1 MSGKK
6 ENFENFNDI
15 YNSDQSLILT
25 TRFGITST
33 KLIHSVEKNLY
44 VVMAIIV
51 SITVLSIL
59 NISGILDYFYSEDVD
74 YHVDVLL
81 SIILVVVLAPL
92 ISLVIKSRKVL
103 DKWNDMF
110 EKNTITTSMKIIMA
124 NRSKEEALKA
134 IVLSIGQITEPFKE
148 YKESTKSDLTEFLDV
163 SLDKNTIL
171 DVAIIAEKLPSTSSL
186 KKVLDEF
193 GMILIKIV
201 DGSID
206 KKTVENLLKCLDIYV
221 SNTQNNIGLVILI
234 GEEISEEAHLFVNQ
248 TNNNKRVKIDQ
259 IILMSKPSLN
269 SHEQFQTHY
278 T

>member
-15 YNSDQSLILT
+15 YNSDQSVILT
-25 TRFGITST
+25 TRFGITSA

-44 VVMAIIV
+44 VVMAIIIG
-51 SITVLSIL
+51 ITVLSIL

-81 SIILVVVLAPL
+81 SIILVLVLAPL

-134 IVLSIGQITEPFKE
+134 VVLSIGQITEPFKE
-148 YKESTKSDLTEFLDV
+148 YKESTKSDLTEFFDV

-171 DVAIIAEKLPSTSSL
+171 DVAMIADKLPSKSSL

-193 GMILIKIV
+193 GMILIKVI
-201 DGSID
+201 DGTVD
-206 KKTVENLLKCLDIYV
+206 KKT
-221 SNTQNNIGLVILI
+221 
-234 GEEISEEAHLFVNQ
+234 
-248 TNNNKRVKIDQ
+248 R
-259 IILMSKPSLN
+259 
-269 SHEQFQTHY
+269 
-278 T
+278 

>member
-1 MSGKK
+1 
-6 ENFENFNDI
+6 
-15 YNSDQSLILT
+15 
-25 TRFGITST
+25 
-33 KLIHSVEKNLY
+33 
-44 VVMAIIV
+44 MAIIV

-59 NISGILDYFYSEDVD
+59 NILGILDYLYSEEVD
-74 YHVDVLL
+74 YQVDVLL
-81 SIILVVVLAPL
+81 SIILVLVLAPL

-134 IVLSIGQITEPFKE
+134 VVLSIGQITEPFKE

-171 DVAIIAEKLPSTSSL
+171 DVAMIADKLPSTSSL

-193 GMILIKIV
+193 GIILIKIIDGTV
-201 DGSID
+201 D
-206 KKTVENLLKCLDIYV
+206 KQMVENLIKSLGAYV
-221 SNTQNNIGLVILI
+221 SNTQHNIGLVILI
-234 GEEISEEAHLFVNQ
+234 GEEISEETHLFVNQ
-248 TNNNKRVKIDQ
+248 INNNKRVKIDQ
-259 IILMSKPSLN
+259 IILLSKPSLN
-269 SHEQFQTHY
+269 SHEQFPTNF

>member
-1 MSGKK
+1 MS
-6 ENFENFNDI
+6 
-15 YNSDQSLILT
+15 
-25 TRFGITST
+25 
-33 KLIHSVEKNLY
+33 
-44 VVMAIIV
+44 

-81 SIILVVVLAPL
+81 SIILVLVLAPL

-124 NRSKEEALKA
+124 DRSKEEALKA
-134 IVLSIGQITEPFKE
+134 VVLSIGQITEPFKE

-171 DVAIIAEKLPSTSSL
+171 DVAMIADKLPSKSRL

-193 GMILIKIV
+193 GMILIKVI
-201 DGSID
+201 DGTVD
-206 KKTVENLLKCLDIYV
+206 KKTVENLIKSLGTYV
-221 SNTQNNIGLVILI
+221 SNTQHNIGLVILI

-248 TNNNKRVKIDQ
+248 INNNKRIKIDQ

-269 SHEQFQTHY
+269 SHEQFPTNF

>member
-6 ENFENFNDI
+6 ENLDDI
-15 YNSDQSLILT
+15 YNSNQSVILT
-25 TRFGITST
+25 TRFGITSA

-44 VVMAIIV
+44 VVMGIIIA
-51 SITVLSIL
+51 ITVLSIL

-81 SIILVVVLAPL
+81 SIILVLVLAPL

-110 EKNTITTSMKIIMA
+110 EKNTLTTSMKIIMA
-124 NRSKEEALKA
+124 DRSKEEALKA
-134 IVLSIGQITEPFKE
+134 VVLSIGQITEPFKE

-163 SLDKNTIL
+163 SLDQNTKL
-171 DVAIIAEKLPSTSSL
+171 DVAMIADNLPPKSRL

-193 GMILIKIV
+193 GMILIKV
-201 DGSID
+201 DDGTVD
-206 KKTVENLLKCLDIYV
+206 KKTIENLLKSLGKYV
-221 SNTQNNIGLVILI
+221 SNTQQNIGLLIII

-248 TNNNKRVKIDQ
+248 INNNKKVKIDQ
-259 IILMSKPSLN
+259 IILLSKPSLN
-269 SHEQFQTHY
+269 SNEQFPTNF

>member
-1 MSGKK
+1 MSNKK
-6 ENFENFNDI
+6 ENLDDI
-15 YNSDQSLILT
+15 YNSNQSVILT
-25 TRFGITST
+25 TRFGITSA

-44 VVMAIIV
+44 VVMGIIIA
-51 SITVLSIL
+51 ITVLSIL

-81 SIILVVVLAPL
+81 SIILVLVLAPL

-124 NRSKEEALKA
+124 DRSKEEALKA
-134 IVLSIGQITEPFKE
+134 VILSIGQITEPFKE

-163 SLDKNTIL
+163 SLDQNTKL
-171 DVAIIAEKLPSTSSL
+171 DVAMIPDKLPSTSSL

-193 GMILIKIV
+193 GMILIKII
-201 DGSID
+201 DGTVD
-206 KKTVENLLKCLDIYV
+206 KKTVENLLKSLGTYV
-221 SNTQNNIGLVILI
+221 SNTRHNIGLIIFI

-248 TNNNKRVKIDQ
+248 INNNKKIKIDQ
-259 IILMSKPSLN
+259 IILLSKPTLSSN
-269 SHEQFQTHY
+269 EQFPTNF

>member
-6 ENFENFNDI
+6 ENLDDI
-15 YNSDQSLILT
+15 YNSNQSVILT
-25 TRFGITST
+25 TRFGITSA

-44 VVMAIIV
+44 VVMGIIIA
-51 SITVLSIL
+51 ITVLSIL

-81 SIILVVVLAPL
+81 SIILVLVLAPL

-110 EKNTITTSMKIIMA
+110 EKNTLTTSMKIIMA
-124 NRSKEEALKA
+124 DRSKEEALKA
-134 IVLSIGQITEPFKE
+134 VILSIGQITEPFKE

-163 SLDKNTIL
+163 SLDQNTKL
-171 DVAIIAEKLPSTSSL
+171 DVAMIADNLPPKSRL

-193 GMILIKIV
+193 GMILIKV
-201 DGSID
+201 DDGTVD
-206 KKTVENLLKCLDIYV
+206 KKTIENLLKSLGKYV
-221 SNTQNNIGLVILI
+221 SNTQQNIGLLIII

-248 TNNNKRVKIDQ
+248 INNNKKIKIDQ
-259 IILMSKPSLN
+259 IILLSKPSLN
-269 SHEQFQTHY
+269 SNEQFPTNF